1 METEAKEMKNGKTV
15 AMTVAGVAFGAL
27 STFAQAQSSVTL
39 YGIVETDIDISNQG
53 HGALF
58 RETSG
63 AMQGTR
69 WGFKG
74 QEDLGGGYQAIFT
87 LENGFNS
94 NNGSLG
100 QGGLLFGRSAFV
112 GFTGPQGTLTFGR
125 QYSPEFWAFTYNDAF
140 LGGLAGGTSNF
151 YRTLPNGSQKN
162 VMNAYLNTARTNN
175 SVVYKSPN
183 LYGFTVTAM
192 YAFGGVA
199 GSLTN
204 GQTVSGWLNYASGP
218 FAFNGGYLRAVTA
231 DGSGDLIAWSVG
243 GTYTIG
249 KAQIVLAYN
258 KDTDTTANTP
268 VKGGPKVQFS
278 LLNLG
283 LRYQITPALMA
294 LAQVVHVVNTSDGLP
309 ASQNAYIEAVGLQYS
324 LSKRTALL
332 ASYGQVQNKN
342 GSAYSLGGAIY
353 LPGVAAPG
361 ATGRTFQLGMRTSF

>member
-1 METEAKEMKNGKTV
+1 MKNGKSV
-15 AMTVAGVAFGAL
+15 AVAFAGVAFGAL
-27 STFAQAQSSVTL
+27 STLAQAQSSVTL
-39 YGIVETDIDISNQG
+39 YGVVETDIDISNQG

-63 AMQGTR
+63 AMQGSR
-69 WGFKG
+69 WGVTGK
-74 QEDLGGGYQAIFT
+74 EDLGGGYQAIFT

-94 NNGSLG
+94 NNGTFG
-100 QGGLLFGRSAFV
+100 QGGLLFGRQAFV

-125 QYSPEFWAFTYNDAF
+125 QYSPHFWAFTYNDVF
-140 LGGLAGGTSNF
+140 LGGLAGGLSNF

-162 VMNAYLNTARTNN
+162 IMNTYLNTARTNN

-183 LYGFTVTAM
+183 LYGFTATVM

-199 GSLTN
+199 GSLTD
-204 GQTVSGWLNYASGP
+204 GQTVSGWLNYTGGA

-231 DGSGDLIAWSVG
+231 DGSGDMIAWSVG

-249 KAQIVLAYN
+249 SAQILLAYN
-258 KDTDTTANTP
+258 RDTDTTANTP
-268 VKGGPKVQFS
+268 LKGGPKVQFS

-294 LAQVVHVVNTSDGLP
+294 MAQVIHVVNTSDGLA

-324 LSKRTALL
+324 LSKRTAVL

-342 GSAYSLGGAIY
+342 GSAYGLGGAVY
-353 LPGVAAPG
+353 LPGVTAPNS
-361 ATGRTFQLGMRTSF
+361 TGRTFQLGLRNTF